1 MNQKVS
7 IGVTI
12 SIAALVCALTFIIT
26 SFVSLENFNDKVQAV
41 KEKAEKYDRLEAM
54 DTYVR
59 EHYYLDELDEDHIM
73 DGILKGYV
81 NGLDDPYSRYMTA
94 DEYSSLMT
102 KEAGQQVGI
111 GVTITFTEDSVFL
124 ITNVDE
130 NSPAEK
136 AGLQEGDFITAVEG
150 QAISDLGYEEAVNQ
164 VRGEEGTAVV
174 LTIRHEDAEKDVRI
188 TRHTYEVST
197 VSSQM
202 LDNQIGYIRITAFRE
217 NSSNQFQDA
226 LDSLV
231 SAGAQGIIFDVRDNG
246 GGVLT
251 ALEKMLNPL
260 LPTGVIATATYQGG
274 RTEDIVTVT
283 DTNELNLPMVVLVN
297 GNTASAAELFSAS
310 LRDFKSVKLVGTQ
323 TFGKGIMQ
331 STVKMTDGGGLTL
344 TVATYQTTRSD
355 NYHGVGLAPDIM
367 IEAGENTDINAVDPD
382 TDPQLSTAIDVLMQ

>member
-7 IGVTI
+7 VGVTVSI
-12 SIAALVCALTFIIT
+12 SALVCALTFIIT
-26 SFVSLENFNDKVQAV
+26 SFVSLQNFNNKVQDV

-59 EHYYLDELDEDHIM
+59 EHFYLDELDENSLM

-81 NGLDDPYSRYMTA
+81 SGLDDPYSRYMTA
-94 DEYSSLMT
+94 EEYSALMT

-111 GVTITFTEDSVFL
+111 GVTVTFSEDSFL
-124 ITNVDE
+124 YITKVDE

-150 QAISDLGYEEAVNQ
+150 VPVPELGYEETVNQ

-174 LTIRHEDAEKDVRI
+174 LTVRHEDAEKDIRI

-197 VSSQM
+197 VSGQM
-202 LDNQIGYIRITAFRE
+202 LDNQIGYIRISAFRE
-217 NSSNQFQDA
+217 NSSSQFQDV

-231 SAGAQGIIFDVRDNG
+231 SAGAQGVIFDVRDNG

-251 ALEKMLNPL
+251 ALQKMLDPL
-260 LPTGVIATATYQGG
+260 LPEGDIAIATYQGG
-274 RTEDIVTVT
+274 KTETVLT
-283 DTNELNLPMVVLVN
+283 SDADELNLPMVILVN

-310 LRDFKSVKLVGTQ
+310 LRDFKGSKLVGTQ
-323 TFGKGIMQ
+323 TYGKGIMQ
-331 STVKMTDGGGLTL
+331 STVKMADGGGLTL

-355 NYHGVGLAPDIM
+355 NYHGVGLAPDVVM
-367 IEAGENTDINAVDPD
+367 EAGENTIIDNVDPD
-382 TDPQLSTAIDVLMQ
+382 TDPQLSTAIDILMQ